1 MKRGPPDDAGAD
13 ANKRGRTPG
22 DLRVQLDASRQRLAS
37 PNLRHG
43 AGTPSLHARPIAA
56 SSALQST
63 TEALSARV
71 AIAAIGVLFEHWNGD
86 ESMDGTQF
94 ASALYNRLP
103 ESKDHIKKAG
113 GFFKWLQSC
122 TFLSFKAL
130 KNPKQTGAQ
139 TVSLNL
145 SSSRDEDHRTAAVL
159 CRLAI
164 QVLLESGSAN
174 GTSNDVSFA
183 RLFYDKC
190 DLEATSKRA
199 WETAILKA
207 GGLKAWVSSRTF
219 LASSDST
226 IHLKLQ
232 HAPPAAAACASM
244 ASSPATVIAHVIKR
258 TLRIRSANLL
268 SVVEKDKGAIKAG
281 SHHRMP
287 RNAGWP

>member
-1 MKRGPPDDAGAD
+1 MSVRTKHDGCDSPDQQPGWSHTLRVPLRQPMKRGPPDDAGAD

-71 AIAAIGVLFEHWNGD
+71 AIAAIGVLLEHWNADPFIPTG
-86 ESMDGTQF
+86 GTQF

-139 TVSLNL
+139 TVSLKL

-164 QVLLESGSAN
+164 QVLL
-174 GTSNDVSFA
+174 
-183 RLFYDKC
+183 
-190 DLEATSKRA
+190 
-199 WETAILKA
+199 
-207 GGLKAWVSSRTF
+207 
-219 LASSDST
+219 
-226 IHLKLQ
+226 Q
-232 HAPPAAAACASM
+232 
-244 ASSPATVIAHVIKR
+244 
-258 TLRIRSANLL
+258 
-268 SVVEKDKGAIKAG
+268 
-281 SHHRMP
+281 
-287 RNAGWP
+287 